1 MPFATSG
8 PWRLYYELRGSGP
21 AVVFL
26 HGAGSN
32 TATWWQQ
39 WPAFTQRH
47 TCLAYDNRCFGRSR
61 APLEDF
67 DPAGFVDDL
76 ARVMDAA
83 GLERAALVGQ
93 SMGGM
98 TALRFALRFPDRV
111 SAFVACDSPLAVTH
125 PQLLADMEHHA
136 RTAGAAKL
144 ENRALAPDFP
154 QRHPELAQL
163 YKAINQFNP
172 HIYEGTTGRTWA
184 QCLDAVRTPEFLLP
198 VQAMSAL
205 RCPTLFVVGS
215 LDPIVKPEVVHD
227 IARHVPRS
235 EVAVFEGAGHSTYFE
250 QAPGFNA
257 TVLDFLSRHLA
268 SEASPVL
275 ASQT

>member
-1 MPFATSG
+1 MPFAIAG
-8 PWRLYYELRGSGP
+8 RWRLYYEVRGEGP

-39 WPAFTQRH
+39 WPAFTQH
-47 TCLAYDNRCFGRSR
+47 YTCLAYDNRCFGRSV

-67 DPAGFVDDL
+67 DPEGFVDDL

-83 GLERAALVGQ
+83 GIERAALVGQ

-98 TALRFALRFPDRV
+98 TALRFALRHPDRT

-144 ENRALAPDFP
+144 ENRALAPGFGD
-154 QRHPELAQL
+154 RHPELAQL
-163 YKAINQFNP
+163 YKAINQFNA
-172 HIYEGTTGRTWA
+172 HIYDPPQGRTWA
-184 QCLDAVRTPEFLLP
+184 QCLDAVRTPQFLLP
-198 VQAMSAL
+198 LQAMSGLA
-205 RCPTLFVVGS
+205 CPTLFVVGS
-215 LDPIVKPEVVHD
+215 LDPIVRPQVVHD
-227 IARHVPRS
+227 IAQHVQGS

-250 QAPGFNA
+250 QAPAFNER
-257 TVLDFLSRHLA
+257 VLRFLAQHLQ
-268 SEASPVL
+268 P
-275 ASQT
+275 TC